1 MLNILIYCLTGNNNS
16 TARRTTKTK
25 HVCLLHPRANH
36 VIAQRENWLGV
47 QQKKNRLRAV
57 AQKSI
62 RAENWEKNVS
72 RARGPI
78 NGPCKGELALRR
90 V

>member
-36 VIAQRENWLGV
+36 VIAQRENWLGW
-47 QQKKNRLRAV
+47 QQKKIASAV

-72 RARGPI
+72 RAHGPI

>member
-36 VIAQRENWLGV
+36 VIAQRENWLGW
-47 QQKKNRLRAV
+47 QQKKNRLRRRS
-57 AQKSI
+57 KI
-62 RAENWEKNVS
+62 DPRRELGEKRLS
-72 RARGPI
+72 RARA
-78 NGPCKGELALRR
+78 N
-90 V
+90 